1 MSRAVSPAEPFD
13 DIEQQSGAAT
23 FGMWVFLATEVLF
36 FGVLFAAYAYCRVQD
51 PQGFVLASRHT
62 DLLLGGI
69 ESVIL
74 LLSAAAA
81 AWATAL
87 LRRDENRASAN
98 LLWGAAGL
106 GALFMA
112 LHLYEY
118 WKDYGEGLVPGLRF
132 TYTGLHAQTVERFY
146 ALYYAMTLVHLLH
159 LLIGIVLLAFY
170 ARAVRRQR
178 IDAAHASPVMCV
190 ALYWD
195 FVDMVWIF
203 LFPMLYLV
211 DRS

>member
-1 MSRAVSPAEPFD
+1 MSRAVSPAEQFD
-13 DIEQQSGAAT
+13 DLDQQSGAAT

-36 FGVLFAAYAYCRVQD
+36 FGVLFAAYAYGRVQD
-51 PQGFVLASRHT
+51 PQGFALASRHT

-74 LLSAAAA
+74 LLSAALA

-87 LRRDENRASAN
+87 LRRDETRASAN

-132 TYTGLHAQTVERFY
+132 TYSGLHAQTVERFY

-159 LLIGIVLLAFY
+159 LLIGIVLLAVY